1 MKIKVKVKIK
11 RRVPEGT
18 NIDLAPEKPDELA
31 NKMKERVSEN
41 AVTRGIKIFFADN
54 F

>member
-41 AVTRGIKIFFADN
+41 TVTWGIKIIFADI